1 MIKRIAIAVLF
12 TAAIF
17 TLSACASAE
26 RTGSAANDSE
36 TNAENFESVEGERIK
51 MTAGGLEVYITLNG
65 SKAAAELY
73 NMLPLEMELIER
85 NGFAKGMTLPKALD
99 TDEETTRDYEIGD
112 FGYWAAGPDLAI
124 FYNDIYERTIVP
136 VIPIGKA
143 EYGAGL
149 LANAS
154 GSATLEALTD

>member
-51 MTAGGLEVYITLNG
+51 MTAGGLEVYITVT
-65 SKAAAELY
+65 SK
-73 NMLPLEMELIER
+73 N
-85 NGFAKGMTLPKALD
+85 
-99 TDEETTRDYEIGD
+99 
-112 FGYWAAGPDLAI
+112 
-124 FYNDIYERTIVP
+124 
-136 VIPIGKA
+136 
-143 EYGAGL
+143 
-149 LANAS
+149 S
-154 GSATLEALTD
+154 